1 MAAAHQLFVCRSLL
15 THRLSASTK
24 DAGACCAASC
34 AVAPAAASGI
44 VSGITREWRV
54 DVTSAASGTE
64 GKRSLD
70 AERRNMSNAGTGW
83 RRHPMQPFKS
93 EGLRV

>member
-1 MAAAHQLFVCRSLL
+1 LAAVHQLFVCRSLL

-34 AVAPAAASGI
+34 AVAPAAGSGI

-70 AERRNMSNAGTGW
+70 AETGNMSSAGTGSTAAS
-83 RRHPMQPFKS
+83 HAAIQAIQA
-93 EGLRV
+93 